1 MLALGLA
8 VALPTPSRPVVRAVL
23 LNDPFDASTVPT
35 LADVSVSKEFDLT
48 TTHTRWEKIAGQF
61 YADVSGRITTL
72 KPDIVI
78 VRRADFHRS
87 RGNAD
92 GPKIRLVIEGAISA
106 AAIGHVANTHLF
118 TGVECGR
125 LYGRD
130 KKDMDADAKTKV
142 AKEDRAEAAAA
153 GLSGLFAKR

>member
-23 LNDPFDASTVPT
+23 LEDPFGASTVPT
-35 LADVSVSKEFDLT
+35 LADVSVSREFDLT
-48 TTHTRWEKIAGQF
+48 TTHTRWAEIAGQF

-87 RGNAD
+87 RSNAD
-92 GPKIRLVIEGAISA
+92 GPKIRLVIEGALSA
-106 AAIGHVANTHLF
+106 AAIGHVANTHLRA
-118 TGVECGR
+118 GVECGR
-125 LYGRD
+125 LYGKD

-142 AKEDRAEAAAA
+142 AKKDRAEAAAA
-153 GLSGLFAKR
+153 GLSGLFANR

>member
-1 MLALGLA
+1 M
-8 VALPTPSRPVVRAVL
+8 RAVL
-23 LNDPFDASTVPT
+23 LSDPFDASTVPT
-35 LADVSVSKEFDLT
+35 LADVAVSKEFELT
-48 TTHTRWEKIAGQF
+48 TTHTRWEEIAGQF

-72 KPDIVI
+72 KPDIVV

-106 AAIGHVANTHLF
+106 AAIGHVANTHLR

-125 LYGRD
+125 LYGKE
-130 KKDMDADAKTKV
+130 KKDMDADAKTTV
-142 AKEDRAEAAAA
+142 AKKDRAEAAAA
-153 GLSGLFAKR
+153 GLSGLFANR